1 MKTFYKGKIMKKNY
15 VIKVYEMSTNDRN
28 GNQYHGMK
36 VFDDGKEIVNTG
48 VEYKTSTE
56 QIIKQEFIKPILNKD
71 WVSFEEYKNIVDG
84 HLEVRSGLGYRE
96 LNKEF
101 K

>member
-1 MKTFYKGKIMKKNY
+1 MKKNY
-15 VIKVYEMSTNDRN
+15 VIKVYEMSKNDRN

-36 VFDDGKEIVNTG
+36 VFEDDKEIVNTG

-56 QIIKQEFIKPILNKD
+56 QIVRTEFIKTVLKKE
-71 WVSFEEYKNIVDG
+71 WVSFEEYKEIVEG
-84 HLEVRSGLGYRE
+84 HLEVYSGLGYRE

-101 K
+101 KK

>member
-1 MKTFYKGKIMKKNY
+1 MKKNY
-15 VIKVYEMSTNDRN
+15 VIKVYEMSKNDRN

-36 VFDDGKEIVNTG
+36 VFADGKEIVNTG

-56 QIIKQEFIKPILNKD
+56 QIVRTEFIKTVLKKE
-71 WVSFEEYKNIVDG
+71 WVSFEEYKKLVNG

-96 LNKEF
+96 LNREF
-101 K
+101 KK